1 MANGELRR
9 ISIPLGATIRVTRTD
24 GSEQIYIFRGSDQ
37 QGAIYEDENGQRHS
51 DIGIYRELAVKDQ
64 NGWQPV

>member
-1 MANGELRR
+1 MASGELRR

-24 GSEQIYIFRGSDQ
+24 DSEEIYIFRGSDQ
-37 QGAIYEDENGQRHS
+37 QGAIYEDEKGQRHS
-51 DIGIYRELAVKDQ
+51 DIGIYRELAVKNQ